1 MKAEHRH
8 DRGTAE
14 KYLNDQEKKKSPTK
28 SMKII
33 SFPVPWRNYT
43 FPLRAFEILF
53 ISDINYGIAYLKVM
67 LLKDY

>member
-1 MKAEHRH
+1 
-8 DRGTAE
+8 
-14 KYLNDQEKKKSPTK
+14 
-28 SMKII
+28 MKII

-67 LLKDY
+67 LLKDYWGRELKFAQYKY

>member
-1 MKAEHRH
+1 MTEELQRSTLTIK
-8 DRGTAE
+8 
-14 KYLNDQEKKKSPTK
+14 KKKSLTK